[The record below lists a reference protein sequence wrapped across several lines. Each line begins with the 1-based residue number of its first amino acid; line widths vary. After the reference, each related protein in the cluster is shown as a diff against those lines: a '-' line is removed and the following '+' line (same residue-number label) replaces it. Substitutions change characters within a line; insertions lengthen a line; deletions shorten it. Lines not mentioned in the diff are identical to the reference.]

1 MFWWIRVWPF
11 ISSAAV
17 QLTFILLV
25 HSSTTGICYGC
36 HCRSWW
42 THQLSDH
49 QSRVETPSE
58 CVYEPHGGDMHQ
70 HVCVCVRRLAS
81 AGLLTRGY
89 HILKGLKC
97 QDFTVSRTML
107 STLILASA
115 KEIEWLTAAVVSLRP
130 EWCIFLLSC
139 SRSIEESMFL
149 AGIYILYGIF
159 IFYRKKSGKWQV

>member
-11 ISSAAV
+11 ISSAVV

-70 HVCVCVRRLAS
+70 HVCVCVCAEAGVSRS
-81 AGLLTRGY
+81 AHQGLSHIKGAEVSGLYSLQDYVINSYFGLSQRDWMTDCCRDITETWMVY
-89 HILKGLKC
+89 FPPQLFQIYWRIDVPCWYIHIIWYIHIL
-97 QDFTVSRTML
+97 
-107 STLILASA
+107 
-115 KEIEWLTAAVVSLRP
+115 
-130 EWCIFLLSC
+130 
-139 SRSIEESMFL
+139 
-149 AGIYILYGIF
+149 
-159 IFYRKKSGKWQV
+159 

>member
-1 MFWWIRVWPF
+1 MDVIVGVDGR
-11 ISSAAV
+11 ISS
-17 QLTFILLV
+17 LTIKAGLKLHLSV
-25 HSSTTGICYGC
+25 CMNRTVEICISMC
-36 HCRSWW
+36 
-42 THQLSDH
+42 
-49 QSRVETPSE
+49 V
-58 CVYEPHGGDMHQ
+58 CVY
-70 HVCVCVRRLAS
+70 VRRLAS

-89 HILKGLKC
+89 HTLKGLKC

-139 SRSIEESMFL
+139 SRSIGESMFL

-159 IFYRKKSGKWQV
+159 IFYRKKSGKWQVLPTLALIVTAVG